1 MTVTPPPAQRWRVHR
16 VVAELDAGGEIDAHA
31 AMCLHQAIGDAR
43 ASAIEMVLVDLRD
56 LTAIDPAGVALL
68 SAHHVDCQAHG
79 VDLGLLIGR
88 GEGHAQITEALVL
101 AGLGATLRF
110 SAEPGVPDRNGSRLR
125 ASPRRRRVLRAARV
139 SLHRHRPSRT
149 A

>member
-1 MTVTPPPAQRWRVHR
+1 MTVTPRPAQRWRVHR
-16 VVAELDAGGEIDAHA
+16 VVAELDVHGEIDRHA

-43 ASAIEMVLVDLRD
+43 ASAVEMVLVDLRD
-56 LTAIDPAGVALL
+56 LTAIDPAAVALL
-68 SAHHVDCQAHG
+68 RAHHVDCQAHG

-88 GEGHAQITEALVL
+88 GEGHARITEALVL

-110 SAEPGVPDRNGSRLR
+110 SGEPGPPDRNGTPLRTSARGRRL
-125 ASPRRRRVLRAARV
+125 LHAARV
-139 SLHRHRPSRT
+139 SLHRHRRSET